1 MDGHTEGRMEKQMEE
16 QKVRQTLFHRTQLNG
31 LSLIGQAKNSS
42 NLWIFFQRL
51 KFKLWCSSG
60 IYSRAAPVFDIYI
73 NDFNQSV
80 S

>member
-51 KFKLWCSSG
+51 KF
-60 IYSRAAPVFDIYI
+60 
-73 NDFNQSV
+73 
-80 S
+80 